1 MMQRLEKHRHY
12 PRGAERR
19 GLNGRVL
26 LPITVRSEGKAVNA
40 EVAEVSGHEMFRKS
54 ALQAL
59 WRVGQLPTFPEAIR
73 RRELLVEFPLI

>member
-1 MMQRLEKHRHY
+1 MMRRLEKHRHY

-26 LPITVRSEGKAVNA
+26 LHITVRSEGEAVNA
-40 EVAEVSGHEMFRKS
+40 EVVEVTGHETFRKS

-59 WRVGQLPTFPEAIR
+59 RRVGRLPTFPEAIR
-73 RRELLVEFPLI
+73 HRELLVEFPLI